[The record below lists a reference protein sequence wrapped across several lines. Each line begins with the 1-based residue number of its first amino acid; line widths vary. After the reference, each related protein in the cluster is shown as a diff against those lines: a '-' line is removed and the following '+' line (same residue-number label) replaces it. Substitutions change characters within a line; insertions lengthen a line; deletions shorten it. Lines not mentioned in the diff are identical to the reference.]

1 MTKLEEIKILQSLKG
16 DTYFAQV
23 FGSDIDKMCENI
35 KNDYPIERGCQ
46 FAAKSEA
53 LQELLKAQ
61 QAASKDRLLSFAHDI
76 IYNMDDCDD
85 ELYDTVKGYI
95 GIDEIIKFKHSQKM
109 ELNEKEIDYL
119 VKKLNQ

>member
-16 DTYFAQV
+16 DTYFAQE

-35 KNDYPIERGCQ
+35 KNDYPIELGCQ
-46 FAAKSEA
+46 YAAKSEV
-53 LQELLKAQ
+53 LQEQLKAQ

-85 ELYDTVKGYI
+85 ELYDTVKGYV
-95 GIDEIIKFKHSQKM
+95 GIDEIIKFKHSQNM
-109 ELNEKEIDYL
+109 ELNDKEIDYL
-119 VKKLNQ
+119 VKML

>member
-16 DTYFAQV
+16 DTIFAQE
-23 FGSDIDKMCENI
+23 FGQDIDKMCENI
-35 KNDYPIERGCQ
+35 KNDYPIELGCL

-53 LQELLKAQ
+53 LQEQLKAQ

-119 VKKLNQ
+119 VKKLN